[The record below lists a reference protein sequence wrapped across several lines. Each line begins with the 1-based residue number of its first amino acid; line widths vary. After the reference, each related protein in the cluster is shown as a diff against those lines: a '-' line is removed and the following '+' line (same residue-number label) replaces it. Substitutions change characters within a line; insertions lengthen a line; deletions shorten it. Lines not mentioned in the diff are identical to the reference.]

1 MFYTKRLFAIVA
13 ALFLASCSTTKDR
26 WVNRKYHEVTAHY
39 NAYFNGEE
47 AFEEAVK
54 QFQNSEEWDFEQ
66 FLPIYF
72 WPDAEQASGLFAKM
86 DRAIEKSAKVVK
98 KHSMVF
104 AGKQKNDYVFK
115 AYLLIA
121 RSRFYKHELIQ
132 TLEATSYIEDNFGR
146 IELAED
152 EVFWSKLLAAQTHI
166 RMENFFQAEQQLDEL
181 YTKKLPK
188 AELFEAQKTMA
199 YFHFSQERWSEAQ
212 YWVAAAAQSA
222 SIKSE
227 KVRLTYLNAQL
238 LAKLGKGYESALAY
252 EDVLKLHPDDYD
264 ITFSAQIKRAEN
276 FDVFMED
283 ISIIEKALNK
293 MLKDDKNI
301 TYRDQIYYVWALKE
315 LDLEYYPEAEA
326 KLRQSIASSVDN
338 ARQKGKSY
346 LKLAGIAFDFKSFV
360 NAQAYYDSAI
370 AVLPMDYPGL
380 DTLEERTSVLNDLVA
395 QLNVVALEDSLQSM
409 YGLSDQALRQKF
421 EDYIEAK
428 QAREEEAARRAEIA
442 AMRAAENALLADAG
456 PQAGGGSGQWYFYN
470 PTVRA
475 KGVAAFK
482 RTWGNRTLEDHWRTK
497 DKPVQGFAVQQTETT
512 DSTSSDSTKAL
523 LPSDE
528 NSVDYYLARVLKT
541 EDDLKA
547 SLRREAFAKSELGFI
562 YKDGLKDNNEAELAW
577 ADYMNEFESFA
588 QTTPKVLYGQYL
600 LFIDQESEDKSE
612 SAKLVLLTHYAN
624 SPYAALLRGEKK
636 GPKIPLEEQIAYDDA
651 FTAYESGQF
660 KSARVLLNAFT
671 TTYQSSVLLPKTGLL
686 AAYITGTSGDLELTI
701 EALQEVVK
709 TYSGTEEAT
718 RAAQLLSMLQDDERG
733 SEEAPNR
740 GMGDLK
746 VNKVDFQRQDNAPHK
761 FILAI
766 PAENSNINEL
776 RNALADFNK
785 EFFKFDNLRIQNI
798 FYDQNTQLIIVS
810 GLRTK
815 EKAIVYLNTF
825 NQQGTLM
832 EQYYPKAQSAG
843 FYINNPNFG
852 KVYRDKVLKEYLQY
866 FDTLWFHLQKS
877 TQNKRKHRTV
887 F

>member
-1 MFYTKRLFAIVA
+1 MFYTKRLFAFAA
-13 ALFLASCSTTKDR
+13 ALLLASCSTTKDR

-47 AFEEAVK
+47 AFDEAVE
-54 QFQNSEEWDFEQ
+54 QFQNGEEWDFEQ

-72 WPDAEQASGLFAKM
+72 WPDADQAPGLFAKM

-132 TLEATSYIEDNFGR
+132 TLEATSYIDDNFGR

-152 EVFWSKLLAAQTHI
+152 EVFWAKLLAAQTHI

-199 YFHFSQERWSEAQ
+199 YFHFSQERWVEAQ
-212 YWVAAAAQSA
+212 DWVAVAAQSA
-222 SIKSE
+222 SVKSE

-283 ISIIEKALNK
+283 ISVIEKALKK

-301 TYRDQIYYVWALKE
+301 TYRDQVYYVWALKE
-315 LDLEYYPEAEA
+315 LDLEYYPEAEL
-326 KLRQSIASSVDN
+326 KLRQSIAASVDN

-346 LKLAGIAFDFKSFV
+346 LKLGGIAFDFKAFV

-409 YGLSDQALRQKF
+409 YGLNDPALRQKF
-421 EDYIEAK
+421 EDFIEAK
-428 QAREEEAARRAEIA
+428 QAREEEAARRAEIV

-612 SAKLVLLTHYAN
+612 SAKSVLLTHYAN

-636 GPKIPLEEQIAYDDA
+636 GPKIPLEEQTAYDDA

-671 TTYQSSVLLPKTGLL
+671 TTYQGSVLLPKTGLL

-718 RAAQLLSMLQDDERG
+718 RAAQLLSMLQDDERR
-733 SEEAPNR
+733 SEEVPNR

-815 EKAIVYLNTF
+815 EKAVVYLNTF
-825 NQQGTLM
+825 NQQGILI
-832 EQYYPKAQSAG
+832 EQYYPKARSAG

-866 FDTLWFHLQKS
+866 FDTL
-877 TQNKRKHRTV
+877 
-887 F
+887 

>member
-442 AMRAAENALLADAG
+442 SMRAAENALLADAG

-612 SAKLVLLTHYAN
+612 SAKSVLLTHYAN

-636 GPKIPLEEQIAYDDA
+636 GPKIPLEEQTAYDDA

-686 AAYITGTSGDLELTI
+686 AAYITGTSGDVELTI

-815 EKAIVYLNTF
+815 EKAVVYLNTF
-825 NQQGTLM
+825 NQQGILI
-832 EQYYPKAQSAG
+832 EQYYPKARSAG

-866 FDTLWFHLQKS
+866 FDTL
-877 TQNKRKHRTV
+877 
-887 F
+887 

>member
-1 MFYTKRLFAIVA
+1 MFYTKRLFAFAA
-13 ALFLASCSTTKDR
+13 ALLLASCSTTKDR

-47 AFEEAVK
+47 AFDEAVE
-54 QFQNSEEWDFEQ
+54 QFQNGEEWDFEQ

-72 WPDAEQASGLFAKM
+72 WPDADQAPGLFSKM

-152 EVFWSKLLAAQTHI
+152 EVFWAKLLAAQTHI

-181 YTKKLPK
+181 YTKNLPK
-188 AELFEAQKTMA
+188 AELHQAQKTMA
-199 YFHFSQERWSEAQ
+199 YFHFSQEQWAEAQ
-212 YWVAAAAQSA
+212 GWVAAAAQSA
-222 SIKSE
+222 SVKSE
-227 KVRLTYLNAQL
+227 KVRLTYLNAQF

-293 MLKDDKNI
+293 MLRDDKNI

-315 LDLEYYPEAEA
+315 LDLEYYPEAEVN
-326 KLRQSIASSVDN
+326 LRKSIAASVDN

-370 AVLPMDYPGL
+370 AVLPMNYPGL

-409 YGLSDQALRQKF
+409 YGLNDQALRQKF

-512 DSTSSDSTKAL
+512 DSTTSDSTKAL

-541 EDDLKA
+541 DDDLKA
-547 SLRREAFAKSELGFI
+547 SLQREAVAKSELGFI

-600 LFIDQESEDKSE
+600 LFKEQEAEDKGE
-612 SAKLVLLTHYAN
+612 AAKSVLLTNYEN

-636 GPKIPLEEQIAYDDA
+636 GPKIPLEEQEAYDAA
-651 FTAYESGQF
+651 FVAYESGQF
-660 KSARVLLNAFT
+660 KSATALLHTFT
-671 TTYQSSVLLPKTGLL
+671 ITYPNSALLPKTGLL
-686 AAYITGTSGDLELTI
+686 SAYITGTSGDAEATI
-701 EALQEVVK
+701 ESLQEVVK
-709 TYSGTEEAT
+709 MYSGTEEAT
-718 RAAQLLSMLQDDERG
+718 RAAQLLSMLQDEERG
-733 SEEAPNR
+733 SEEGPNR

-815 EKAIVYLNTF
+815 EKAVVYLNTF

-866 FDTLWFHLQKS
+866 FDTL
-877 TQNKRKHRTV
+877 
-887 F
+887 

>member
-1 MFYTKRLFAIVA
+1 MFYTKRLFAFAA
-13 ALFLASCSTTKDR
+13 ALLLASCSTTKDR

-47 AFEEAVK
+47 AFDEAVE
-54 QFQNSEEWDFEQ
+54 QFQNGEEWDFEQ

-72 WPDAEQASGLFAKM
+72 WPDADQAPGLFSKM

-152 EVFWSKLLAAQTHI
+152 EVFWAKLLAAQTHI

-181 YTKKLPK
+181 YTKNLPK
-188 AELFEAQKTMA
+188 AELHQAQKTMA
-199 YFHFSQERWSEAQ
+199 YFHFSQEQWAEAQ
-212 YWVAAAAQSA
+212 GWVAAAAQSA
-222 SIKSE
+222 SVKSE
-227 KVRLTYLNAQL
+227 KVRLTYLNAQF

-293 MLKDDKNI
+293 MLRDDKNI

-315 LDLEYYPEAEA
+315 LDLEYYPEAEVN
-326 KLRQSIASSVDN
+326 LRKSIAASVDN

-370 AVLPMDYPGL
+370 AVLPMNYPGL

-409 YGLSDQALRQKF
+409 YGLNDQALRQKF

-512 DSTSSDSTKAL
+512 DSTASDSTKAL

-541 EDDLKA
+541 DDDLKA
-547 SLRREAFAKSELGFI
+547 SLQREAVAKSELGFI

-600 LFIDQESEDKSE
+600 LFNEQEAEDKGE
-612 SAKLVLLTHYAN
+612 AAKSVLLTNYEN

-636 GPKIPLEEQIAYDDA
+636 GPKIPLEEQEAYDAA
-651 FTAYESGQF
+651 FVAYESGQF
-660 KSARVLLNAFT
+660 KSATALLHTFT
-671 TTYQSSVLLPKTGLL
+671 ITYPNSALLPKTGLL
-686 AAYITGTSGDLELTI
+686 SAYITGTSGDVESTI

-709 TYSGTEEAT
+709 AYSGTEEAT
-718 RAAQLLSMLQDDERG
+718 RAAQLLSMLQDEERG
-733 SEEAPNR
+733 SEEGPNR

-815 EKAIVYLNTF
+815 EKAVVYLNTF

-866 FDTLWFHLQKS
+866 FDTL
-877 TQNKRKHRTV
+877 
-887 F
+887 

>member
-1 MFYTKRLFAIVA
+1 MFYTKRLFAFAA
-13 ALFLASCSTTKDR
+13 ALLLASCSTTKDR

-47 AFEEAVK
+47 AFDEAVE
-54 QFQNSEEWDFEQ
+54 QFQNGEEWDFEQ

-72 WPDAEQASGLFAKM
+72 WPDADQAPGLFSKM

-152 EVFWSKLLAAQTHI
+152 EVFWAKLLAAQTHI

-181 YTKKLPK
+181 YTKNLPK
-188 AELFEAQKTMA
+188 AELHQAQKTMA
-199 YFHFSQERWSEAQ
+199 YFHFSQEQWAEAQ
-212 YWVAAAAQSA
+212 GWVAAAAQSA
-222 SIKSE
+222 SVKSE
-227 KVRLTYLNAQL
+227 KVRLTYLNAQF

-293 MLKDDKNI
+293 MLRDDKNI

-315 LDLEYYPEAEA
+315 LDLEYYPEAEVN
-326 KLRQSIASSVDN
+326 LRKSIAASVDN

-370 AVLPMDYPGL
+370 AVLPMNYPGL

-409 YGLSDQALRQKF
+409 YGLNDQALRQKF

-512 DSTSSDSTKAL
+512 DSTTSDSTKAL

-541 EDDLKA
+541 DDDLKA
-547 SLRREAFAKSELGFI
+547 SLQREAVAKSELGFI

-600 LFIDQESEDKSE
+600 LFNEQEAEDKGE
-612 SAKLVLLTHYAN
+612 AAKSVLLTNYEN

-636 GPKIPLEEQIAYDDA
+636 GPKIPLEEQEAYDAA
-651 FTAYESGQF
+651 FVAYESGQF
-660 KSARVLLNAFT
+660 KSATALLHTFT
-671 TTYQSSVLLPKTGLL
+671 ITYPNSALLPKTGLL
-686 AAYITGTSGDLELTI
+686 SAYIIGTSGDVESTI

-709 TYSGTEEAT
+709 AYSGTEEAT

-733 SEEAPNR
+733 SEEGPNR

-815 EKAIVYLNTF
+815 EKAVVYLNTF

-866 FDTLWFHLQKS
+866 FDTL
-877 TQNKRKHRTV
+877 
-887 F
+887 

>member
-1 MFYTKRLFAIVA
+1 MFYTKRLFAFAA
-13 ALFLASCSTTKDR
+13 ALLLASCSTTKDR

-47 AFEEAVK
+47 AFDEAVE
-54 QFQNSEEWDFEQ
+54 QFQNGEEWDFEQ

-72 WPDAEQASGLFAKM
+72 WPDADQAPGLFSKM

-152 EVFWSKLLAAQTHI
+152 EVFWAKLLAAQTHI

-181 YTKKLPK
+181 YTKNLPK
-188 AELFEAQKTMA
+188 AELHQAQKTMA
-199 YFHFSQERWSEAQ
+199 YFHFSQEQWAEAQ
-212 YWVAAAAQSA
+212 GWVAAAAQSA
-222 SIKSE
+222 SVKSE
-227 KVRLTYLNAQL
+227 KVRLTYLNAQF

-293 MLKDDKNI
+293 MLRDDKNI

-315 LDLEYYPEAEA
+315 LDLEYYPEAEVN
-326 KLRQSIASSVDN
+326 LRKSIAASVDN

-370 AVLPMDYPGL
+370 AVLPMNYPGL

-409 YGLSDQALRQKF
+409 YGLNDQALRQKF

-442 AMRAAENALLADAG
+442 AMRAAENALLADSG

-512 DSTSSDSTKAL
+512 DSTTSDSTKAL

-541 EDDLKA
+541 DDDLKA
-547 SLRREAFAKSELGFI
+547 SLQREAVAKSELGFI

-600 LFIDQESEDKSE
+600 LFNEQEAEDKGE
-612 SAKLVLLTHYAN
+612 AAKSVLLTNYEN

-636 GPKIPLEEQIAYDDA
+636 GPKIPLEEQEAYDAA
-651 FTAYESGQF
+651 FVAYESGQF
-660 KSARVLLNAFT
+660 KSATALLHTFT
-671 TTYQSSVLLPKTGLL
+671 ITYPNSALLPKTGLL
-686 AAYITGTSGDLELTI
+686 SAYITGTSGDAEATI
-701 EALQEVVK
+701 ESLQEVVK
-709 TYSGTEEAT
+709 MYSGTEEAT
-718 RAAQLLSMLQDDERG
+718 RAAQLLSMLQDEERG
-733 SEEAPNR
+733 SEEGPNR

-866 FDTLWFHLQKS
+866 FDTL
-877 TQNKRKHRTV
+877 
-887 F
+887 

>member
-1 MFYTKRLFAIVA
+1 MFHTKRLIIFAAV
-13 ALFLASCSTTKDR
+13 LLLASCSTTKDR

-47 AFEEAVK
+47 AFNEAVV
-54 QFQNSEEWDFEQ
+54 QFQNGEEWDFEQ

-72 WPDAEQASGLFAKM
+72 WPDADQASGLFAKM

-104 AGKQKNDYVFK
+104 SGKQKNDYVFK

-146 IELAED
+146 LELAED
-152 EVFWSKLLAAQTHI
+152 EVFWAKLLAAQTHV

-188 AELFEAQKTMA
+188 DQLFEAQKTMA
-199 YFHFSQERWSEAQ
+199 YFHFSQEKWAEAQ
-212 YWVAAAAQSA
+212 AWVAAAAQTA
-222 SIKSE
+222 SVKSE
-227 KVRLTYLNAQL
+227 KVRLSYLNAQL

-252 EDVLKLHPDDYD
+252 DDVLKLHPDDYD

-315 LDLEYYPEAEA
+315 LDLEQYPEAEV

-338 ARQKGKSY
+338 PRQKGKSY
-346 LKLAGIAFDFKSFV
+346 LKLAGIEFDFRSFV

-370 AVLPMDYPGL
+370 SVLPLDYPGL
-380 DTLEERTSVLNDLVA
+380 DTLEERTTVLNDLVD
-395 QLNVVALEDSLQSM
+395 QINIVSLEDSLQSM
-409 YGLSDQALRQKF
+409 YGMSAQALRQKF
-421 EDYIEAK
+421 EEHIEAK
-428 QAREEEAARRAEIA
+428 QAREAAEARRAEIA
-442 AMRAAENALLADAG
+442 AMRAAENTLLADAG

-470 PTVRA
+470 PSVRA

-497 DKPVQGFAVQQTETT
+497 DKPVQGFAVQPTENQEVTE
-512 DSTSSDSTKAL
+512 SDSTKAL
-523 LPSDE
+523 LPSDD
-528 NSVDYYLARVLKT
+528 NSVDYYLARVLKSD
-541 EDDLKA
+541 DDLKA
-547 SLRREAFAKSELGFI
+547 SFQREASAKSELGFI
-562 YKDGLKDNNEAELAW
+562 YKDGLRDKNEAELAW
-577 ADYMNEFESFA
+577 AGYMNEFESFA

-600 LFIDQESEDKSE
+600 LYTETGAEEKSDE
-612 SAKLVLLTHYAN
+612 AKSVLLTTYAN
-624 SPYAALLRGEKK
+624 SPYAALLRGEQK
-636 GPKIPLEEQIAYDDA
+636 GPAIPLEEQEAYDAA
-651 FTAYESGQF
+651 FVAYELGQF
-660 KSARVLLNAFT
+660 KSATALLNAFT
-671 TTYQSSVLLPKTGLL
+671 ARYPSSALLPKTGLL
-686 AAYITGTSGDLELTI
+686 TAYITGATGDAEATISEL
-701 EALQEVVK
+701 QNVVK
-709 TYSGTEEAT
+709 IHSGTEEAT
-718 RAAQLLSMLQDDERG
+718 RAAQLLSMLQDEASG

-740 GMGDLK
+740 GTGDLK
-746 VNKVDFQRQDNAPHK
+746 VNKVDFQQQDNAPHK
-761 FILAI
+761 FVLAI
-766 PAENSNINEL
+766 PAENSKINEL

-815 EKAIVYLNTF
+815 EKAIVYVNTF
-825 NQQGTLM
+825 NQQGTSI

-866 FDTLWFHLQKS
+866 FDTL
-877 TQNKRKHRTV
+877 
-887 F
+887 

>member
-612 SAKLVLLTHYAN
+612 SAKSVLLTHYAN

-636 GPKIPLEEQIAYDDA
+636 GPKIPLEEQTAYDDA

-686 AAYITGTSGDLELTI
+686 AAYITGTSGDVELTI

-733 SEEAPNR
+733 SEEVPNR

-866 FDTLWFHLQKS
+866 FDTL
-877 TQNKRKHRTV
+877 
-887 F
+887 

>member
-1 MFYTKRLFAIVA
+1 MFYTKRLFAFAA
-13 ALFLASCSTTKDR
+13 ALLLASCSTTKDR

-47 AFEEAVK
+47 AFDEAVE
-54 QFQNSEEWDFEQ
+54 QFQNGEEWDFEQ

-72 WPDAEQASGLFAKM
+72 WPDADQAPGLFSKM

-152 EVFWSKLLAAQTHI
+152 EVFWAKLLAAQTHI

-181 YTKKLPK
+181 YTKNLPK
-188 AELFEAQKTMA
+188 AELHQAQKTMA
-199 YFHFSQERWSEAQ
+199 YFHFSQEQWAEAQ
-212 YWVAAAAQSA
+212 GWVAAAAQSA
-222 SIKSE
+222 SVKSE
-227 KVRLTYLNAQL
+227 KVRLTYLNAQF

-293 MLKDDKNI
+293 MLRDDKNI

-315 LDLEYYPEAEA
+315 LDLEYYPEAEVN
-326 KLRQSIASSVDN
+326 LRKSIAASVDN

-370 AVLPMDYPGL
+370 AVLPMNYPGL

-409 YGLSDQALRQKF
+409 YGLNDQALRQKF

-497 DKPVQGFAVQQTETT
+497 DKPVQGFAVQQKETT
-512 DSTSSDSTKAL
+512 DSTTSDSTKAL

-541 EDDLKA
+541 DDDLKA
-547 SLRREAFAKSELGFI
+547 SLQREAVAKSELGFI

-600 LFIDQESEDKSE
+600 LFNEQEAEDKGE
-612 SAKLVLLTHYAN
+612 AAKSVLLTNYEN

-636 GPKIPLEEQIAYDDA
+636 GPKIPLEEQEAYDAA
-651 FTAYESGQF
+651 FVAYESGQF
-660 KSARVLLNAFT
+660 KSATALLHTFT
-671 TTYQSSVLLPKTGLL
+671 ITYPNSALLPKTGLL
-686 AAYITGTSGDLELTI
+686 SAYITGTSGDAEATI
-701 EALQEVVK
+701 ESLQEVVK
-709 TYSGTEEAT
+709 MYSGTEEAT
-718 RAAQLLSMLQDDERG
+718 RAAQLLSMLQDEERG
-733 SEEAPNR
+733 SEEGPNR
-740 GMGDLK
+740 GMGDIK

-815 EKAIVYLNTF
+815 EKAVVYLNTF

-866 FDTLWFHLQKS
+866 FDTL
-877 TQNKRKHRTV
+877 
-887 F
+887 

>member
-1 MFYTKRLFAIVA
+1 MFYPKRIIITA
-13 ALFLASCSTTKDR
+13 AVLLLASCSTTKDR
-26 WVNRKYHEVTAHY
+26 WVNRKYHEVTSHY

-47 AFEEAVK
+47 AFNEAVD
-54 QFQNSEEWDFEQ
+54 QFQTGEAWDFEQ

-72 WPDAEQASGLFAKM
+72 WPDADQASGLFAKM

-104 AGKQKNDYVFK
+104 GGKQKNDYIFK
-115 AYLLIA
+115 SYLLIA

-132 TLEATSYIEDNFGR
+132 TLEATAYIEDNFGR
-146 IELAED
+146 LELAED
-152 EVFWSKLLAAQTHI
+152 EVFWAKLLAAQTHV
-166 RMENFFQAEQQLDEL
+166 RMENYFQAEQQLDEL

-188 AELFEAQKTMA
+188 DQLFEAQKTQA
-199 YFHFSQERWSEAQ
+199 YFHFSQGRWSEAQ
-212 YWVAAAAQSA
+212 AWVASAAQSA
-222 SIKSE
+222 SVKSE

-252 EDVLKLHPDDYD
+252 ENVLKLHPDDYD

-283 ISIIEKALNK
+283 ISIIEKALKK

-315 LDLEYYPEAEA
+315 LDLERYPEAEV

-338 ARQKGKSY
+338 PRQKGKSY
-346 LKLAGIAFDFKSFV
+346 LKLADIEFDFRAFV
-360 NAQAYYDSAI
+360 NAQAYYDSAVS
-370 AVLPMDYPGL
+370 VLPPEYPGL

-395 QLNVVALEDSLQSM
+395 QLKTIALEDSLQSM
-409 YGLSDQALRQKF
+409 YGMSDQVLRQKF
-421 EDYIEAK
+421 EDHIEAK
-428 QAREEEAARRAEIA
+428 KAREAASARRAELA

-497 DKPVQGFAVQQTETT
+497 DKPVQGFAALPQDVQ
-512 DSTSSDSTKAL
+512 DTSNTDSTKAL
-523 LPSDE
+523 LPSDD
-528 NSVDYYLARVLKT
+528 NSVDYYLARVLKS
-541 EDDLKA
+541 DGDLKA
-547 SLRREAFAKSELGFI
+547 SLQREASAKSELGFI
-562 YKDGLKDNNEAELAW
+562 YKDGLKDKNEAELAW
-577 ADYMNEFESFA
+577 AGYMNEFAPYA

-600 LFIDQESEDKSE
+600 LYTETEAEEKREFAKST
-612 SAKLVLLTHYAN
+612 LLTTYAN

-636 GPKIPLEEQIAYDDA
+636 GPAIPLEESKSYDAA
-651 FTAYESGQF
+651 FAAYESGQF
-660 KSARVLLNAFT
+660 KSATDQLNAFT
-671 TTYQSSVLLPKTGLL
+671 SAYPNSALLPKTGLL
-686 AAYITGTSGDLELTI
+686 KAYITGVSGDLDATI
-701 EALQEVVK
+701 KDLQRVVK
-709 TYSGTEEAT
+709 TYVGTEEAT
-718 RAAQLLSMLQDDERG
+718 RASQLLNMLQDEESG
-733 SEEAPNR
+733 GEEAPNR
-740 GMGDLK
+740 GTGDLK
-746 VNKVDFQRQDNAPHK
+746 VNKVDFQQQPNAPHK

-766 PAENSNINEL
+766 PAENSKINEL

-798 FYDQNTQLIIVS
+798 FYDQNTQLIIIS

-815 EKAIVYLNTF
+815 EKAVVYLNTF
-825 NQQGTLM
+825 NQQGAAL

-866 FDTLWFHLQKS
+866 FDTL
-877 TQNKRKHRTV
+877 
-887 F
+887 

>member
-1 MFYTKRLFAIVA
+1 MFYTKRLFAFAA
-13 ALFLASCSTTKDR
+13 ALLLASCSTTKDR

-47 AFEEAVK
+47 AFDEAVE
-54 QFQNSEEWDFEQ
+54 QFQNGEEWDFEQ

-72 WPDAEQASGLFAKM
+72 WPDADQAPGLFSKM

-152 EVFWSKLLAAQTHI
+152 EVFWAKLLAAQTHI

-181 YTKKLPK
+181 YTKNLPK
-188 AELFEAQKTMA
+188 AELHQAQKTMA
-199 YFHFSQERWSEAQ
+199 YFHFSQEQWAEAQ
-212 YWVAAAAQSA
+212 GWVAAAAQSA
-222 SIKSE
+222 SVKSE
-227 KVRLTYLNAQL
+227 KVRLTYLNAQF

-293 MLKDDKNI
+293 MLRDDKNI

-315 LDLEYYPEAEA
+315 LDLEYYPEAEVN
-326 KLRQSIASSVDN
+326 LRKSIAASVDN

-370 AVLPMDYPGL
+370 AVLPMNYPGL

-409 YGLSDQALRQKF
+409 YGLNDQALRQKF

-512 DSTSSDSTKAL
+512 DSTTSDSTKAL

-541 EDDLKA
+541 DDDLKA
-547 SLRREAFAKSELGFI
+547 SLQREAVAKSELGFI

-600 LFIDQESEDKSE
+600 LFNEQEAEDKGE
-612 SAKLVLLTHYAN
+612 AAKSVLLTNYEN

-636 GPKIPLEEQIAYDDA
+636 GPKIPLEEQEAYDAA
-651 FTAYESGQF
+651 FVAYESGQF
-660 KSARVLLNAFT
+660 KSATALLHTFT
-671 TTYQSSVLLPKTGLL
+671 ITYPNSALLPKTGLL
-686 AAYITGTSGDLELTI
+686 SAYIIGTSGDVESTI

-709 TYSGTEEAT
+709 AYSGTEEAT
-718 RAAQLLSMLQDDERG
+718 RAAQLLSMLQDEERG
-733 SEEAPNR
+733 SEEGPNR

-815 EKAIVYLNTF
+815 EKAVVYLNTF

-866 FDTLWFHLQKS
+866 FDTL
-877 TQNKRKHRTV
+877 
-887 F
+887 

>member
-1 MFYTKRLFAIVA
+1 MFYTKRLFAFAA
-13 ALFLASCSTTKDR
+13 ALLLASCSTTKDR

-47 AFEEAVK
+47 AFDEAVE
-54 QFQNSEEWDFEQ
+54 QFQNGEEWDFEQ

-72 WPDAEQASGLFAKM
+72 WPDADQAPGLFSKM

-152 EVFWSKLLAAQTHI
+152 EVFWAKLLAAQTHI

-181 YTKKLPK
+181 YTKNLPK
-188 AELFEAQKTMA
+188 AELHQAQKTMA
-199 YFHFSQERWSEAQ
+199 YFHFSQEQWAEAQ
-212 YWVAAAAQSA
+212 GWVAAAAQSA
-222 SIKSE
+222 SVKSE
-227 KVRLTYLNAQL
+227 KVRLTYLNAQF

-293 MLKDDKNI
+293 MLRDDKNI

-315 LDLEYYPEAEA
+315 LDLEYYPEAEVN
-326 KLRQSIASSVDN
+326 LRKSIAASVDN

-370 AVLPMDYPGL
+370 AVLPMNYPGL

-409 YGLSDQALRQKF
+409 YGLNDQALRQKF

-512 DSTSSDSTKAL
+512 DSTTSDSTKAL

-541 EDDLKA
+541 DDDLKA
-547 SLRREAFAKSELGFI
+547 SLQREAVAKSELGFI

-600 LFIDQESEDKSE
+600 LFNEQEAEDKGE
-612 SAKLVLLTHYAN
+612 AAKSVLLTNYEN

-636 GPKIPLEEQIAYDDA
+636 GPKIPLEEQEAYDAA
-651 FTAYESGQF
+651 FVAYESGQF
-660 KSARVLLNAFT
+660 KSATALLHTFT
-671 TTYQSSVLLPKTGLL
+671 ITYPNSALLPKTGLL
-686 AAYITGTSGDLELTI
+686 SAYIIGTSGDVESTI

-709 TYSGTEEAT
+709 AYSGTEEAT

-733 SEEAPNR
+733 SEEGPNR

-815 EKAIVYLNTF
+815 EKAVVYLNTF
-825 NQQGTLM
+825 NQQGILI
-832 EQYYPKAQSAG
+832 EQYYPKARSAG

-866 FDTLWFHLQKS
+866 FDTL
-877 TQNKRKHRTV
+877 
-887 F
+887 

>member
-1 MFYTKRLFAIVA
+1 MFYTKRFFAIVA

-442 AMRAAENALLADAG
+442 SMRAAENALLADAG

-612 SAKLVLLTHYAN
+612 SAKSVLLTHYAN

-636 GPKIPLEEQIAYDDA
+636 GPKIPLEEQTAYDDA

-686 AAYITGTSGDLELTI
+686 AAYITGTSGDVELTI

-866 FDTLWFHLQKS
+866 FDTL
-877 TQNKRKHRTV
+877 
-887 F
+887 

>member
-1 MFYTKRLFAIVA
+1 MFYSKRLFTIVA

-39 NAYFNGEE
+39 NAYFNGDE
-47 AFEEAVK
+47 AFDEAVE
-54 QFQNSEEWDFEQ
+54 QFKNSEEWNFEQ

-72 WPDAEQASGLFAKM
+72 WPDADQASGLFAKM

-152 EVFWSKLLAAQTHI
+152 EVFWAKLLAAQTHI

-199 YFHFSQERWSEAQ
+199 YFHFSQEHWASAQ
-212 YWVAAAAQSA
+212 DWVAAAAESA
-222 SIKSE
+222 GVKSE

-283 ISIIEKALNK
+283 IGVIEKALNK
-293 MLKDDKNI
+293 MLRDDKNI

-315 LDLEYYPEAEA
+315 LDLEYYPEAEV
-326 KLRQSIASSVDN
+326 KLRQSIAASVDN

-409 YGLSDQALRQKF
+409 YGLNDQVLRQKF
-421 EDYIEAK
+421 EEYIEAK
-428 QAREEEAARRAEIA
+428 QAREKEAARRAEIA

-497 DKPVQGFAVQQTETT
+497 DKPVQGFAMQPMETA
-512 DSTSSDSTKAL
+512 DSAASDSTKVL

-541 EDDLKA
+541 DDDLKA
-547 SLRREAFAKSELGFI
+547 SLQREALAKSELGFI

-600 LFIDQESEDKSE
+600 LFHEQEAEDKSE
-612 SAKLVLLTHYAN
+612 AVKSVLLTTYAN

-636 GPKIPLEEQIAYDDA
+636 GPKIPLEEQGAYDA
-651 FTAYESGQF
+651 IFTAYESGQF
-660 KSARVLLNAFT
+660 KSATALLHTFT
-671 TTYQSSVLLPKTGLL
+671 ITYPNSALLPKTGLL
-686 AAYITGTSGDLELTI
+686 SAYIIGTSGDVESTI

-709 TYSGTEEAT
+709 AYSGTEEAT

-733 SEEAPNR
+733 SEEGPNR

-815 EKAIVYLNTF
+815 EKAVVYLNTF

-866 FDTLWFHLQKS
+866 FDTL
-877 TQNKRKHRTV
+877 
-887 F
+887 

>member
-1 MFYTKRLFAIVA
+1 MFYTKRLFAFAA
-13 ALFLASCSTTKDR
+13 ALLLASCSTTKDR

-47 AFEEAVK
+47 AFDEAVE
-54 QFQNSEEWDFEQ
+54 QFQNGEEWDFEQ

-72 WPDAEQASGLFAKM
+72 WPDADQAPGLFSKM

-115 AYLLIA
+115 AYLLIS

-152 EVFWSKLLAAQTHI
+152 EVFWAKLLAAQTHI

-181 YTKKLPK
+181 YTKNLPK
-188 AELFEAQKTMA
+188 AELHQAQKTMA
-199 YFHFSQERWSEAQ
+199 YFHFSQEQWAEAQ
-212 YWVAAAAQSA
+212 GWVAAAAQSA
-222 SIKSE
+222 SVKSE
-227 KVRLTYLNAQL
+227 KVRLTYLNAQF

-293 MLKDDKNI
+293 MLRDDKNI

-315 LDLEYYPEAEA
+315 LDLEYYPEAEVN
-326 KLRQSIASSVDN
+326 LRKSIAASVDN

-370 AVLPMDYPGL
+370 AVLPMNYPGL

-409 YGLSDQALRQKF
+409 YGLNDQALRQKF

-442 AMRAAENALLADAG
+442 AMRAAENALLADEG

-512 DSTSSDSTKAL
+512 DSTTSDSTKAL

-541 EDDLKA
+541 DDDLKA
-547 SLRREAFAKSELGFI
+547 SLQREAVAKSELGFI

-600 LFIDQESEDKSE
+600 LFNEQEAEDKGE
-612 SAKLVLLTHYAN
+612 AAKSVLLTNYEN

-636 GPKIPLEEQIAYDDA
+636 GPKIPLEEQEAYDAA
-651 FTAYESGQF
+651 FVAYESGQF
-660 KSARVLLNAFT
+660 KSATALLNTFT
-671 TTYQSSVLLPKTGLL
+671 ITFPSSALLPKTGLL
-686 AAYITGTSGDLELTI
+686 SAYITGTSGDAEATI
-701 EALQEVVK
+701 ESLQEVVK
-709 TYSGTEEAT
+709 MYSGTEEAT
-718 RAAQLLSMLQDDERG
+718 RAAQLLSMLQDEERG
-733 SEEAPNR
+733 SEEGPNR

-815 EKAIVYLNTF
+815 EKAVVYLNTF

-866 FDTLWFHLQKS
+866 FDTL
-877 TQNKRKHRTV
+877 
-887 F
+887 

>member
-1 MFYTKRLFAIVA
+1 
-13 ALFLASCSTTKDR
+13 
-26 WVNRKYHEVTAHY
+26 
-39 NAYFNGEE
+39 
-47 AFEEAVK
+47 
-54 QFQNSEEWDFEQ
+54 
-66 FLPIYF
+66 
-72 WPDAEQASGLFAKM
+72 
-86 DRAIEKSAKVVK
+86 
-98 KHSMVF
+98 
-104 AGKQKNDYVFK
+104 
-115 AYLLIA
+115 
-121 RSRFYKHELIQ
+121 
-132 TLEATSYIEDNFGR
+132 
-146 IELAED
+146 
-152 EVFWSKLLAAQTHI
+152 
-166 RMENFFQAEQQLDEL
+166 
-181 YTKKLPK
+181 
-188 AELFEAQKTMA
+188 
-199 YFHFSQERWSEAQ
+199 
-212 YWVAAAAQSA
+212 
-222 SIKSE
+222 
-227 KVRLTYLNAQL
+227 
-238 LAKLGKGYESALAY
+238 
-252 EDVLKLHPDDYD
+252 
-264 ITFSAQIKRAEN
+264 
-276 FDVFMED
+276 
-283 ISIIEKALNK
+283 
-293 MLKDDKNI
+293 
-301 TYRDQIYYVWALKE
+301 
-315 LDLEYYPEAEA
+315 
-326 KLRQSIASSVDN
+326 
-338 ARQKGKSY
+338 
-346 LKLAGIAFDFKSFV
+346 
-360 NAQAYYDSAI
+360 
-370 AVLPMDYPGL
+370 
-380 DTLEERTSVLNDLVA
+380 
-395 QLNVVALEDSLQSM
+395 M
-409 YGLSDQALRQKF
+409 YGLNDQALRQKF

-512 DSTSSDSTKAL
+512 DSTTSDSTKAL

-541 EDDLKA
+541 DDDLKA
-547 SLRREAFAKSELGFI
+547 SLQREAVAKSELGFI

-600 LFIDQESEDKSE
+600 LFNEQEAEDKGE
-612 SAKLVLLTHYAN
+612 AAKSVLLTNYEN

-636 GPKIPLEEQIAYDDA
+636 GPKIPLEEQEAYDAA
-651 FTAYESGQF
+651 FVAYESGQF
-660 KSARVLLNAFT
+660 KSATALLHTFT
-671 TTYQSSVLLPKTGLL
+671 ITYPNSALLPKTGLL
-686 AAYITGTSGDLELTI
+686 SAYIIGTSGDVESTI

-709 TYSGTEEAT
+709 AYSGTEEAT
-718 RAAQLLSMLQDDERG
+718 RAAQLLSMLQDEERG
-733 SEEAPNR
+733 SEEGPNR

-815 EKAIVYLNTF
+815 EKAVVYLNTF

-866 FDTLWFHLQKS
+866 FDTL
-877 TQNKRKHRTV
+877 
-887 F
+887 

>member
-1 MFYTKRLFAIVA
+1 MFYTKRLFAFAA
-13 ALFLASCSTTKDR
+13 ALLLASCSTTKDR

-47 AFEEAVK
+47 AFDEAVE
-54 QFQNSEEWDFEQ
+54 QFQNGEEWDFEQ

-72 WPDAEQASGLFAKM
+72 WPDADQAPGLFSKM

-152 EVFWSKLLAAQTHI
+152 EVFWAKLLAAQTHI

-181 YTKKLPK
+181 YTKNLPK
-188 AELFEAQKTMA
+188 AELHQAQKTMA
-199 YFHFSQERWSEAQ
+199 YFHFSQEQWAEAQ
-212 YWVAAAAQSA
+212 GWVAAAAQSA
-222 SIKSE
+222 SVKSE
-227 KVRLTYLNAQL
+227 KVRLTYLNAQF

-293 MLKDDKNI
+293 MLRDDKNI

-315 LDLEYYPEAEA
+315 LDLEYYPEAEVN
-326 KLRQSIASSVDN
+326 LRKSIAASVDN

-370 AVLPMDYPGL
+370 AVLPMNYPGL

-409 YGLSDQALRQKF
+409 YGLNDQALRQKF

-497 DKPVQGFAVQQTETT
+497 DKPVQGFVVQQTETT
-512 DSTSSDSTKAL
+512 DSTTSDSTKAL

-541 EDDLKA
+541 DDDLKA
-547 SLRREAFAKSELGFI
+547 SLQREAVAKSELGFI

-600 LFIDQESEDKSE
+600 LFNEQEAEDKGE
-612 SAKLVLLTHYAN
+612 AAKSVLLTNYEN

-636 GPKIPLEEQIAYDDA
+636 GPKIPLEEQEAYDAA
-651 FTAYESGQF
+651 FVAYESGQF
-660 KSARVLLNAFT
+660 KSATALLHTFT
-671 TTYQSSVLLPKTGLL
+671 ITYPNSALLPKTGLL
-686 AAYITGTSGDLELTI
+686 SAYIIGTSGDVESTI

-709 TYSGTEEAT
+709 AYSGTEEAT
-718 RAAQLLSMLQDDERG
+718 RAAQLLSMLQDEERG
-733 SEEAPNR
+733 SEEGPNR

-815 EKAIVYLNTF
+815 EKAVVYLNTF

-866 FDTLWFHLQKS
+866 FDTL
-877 TQNKRKHRTV
+877 
-887 F
+887 

>member
-1 MFYTKRLFAIVA
+1 MFYTKRLFAFAA
-13 ALFLASCSTTKDR
+13 ALLLASCSTTKDR

-47 AFEEAVK
+47 AFDEAVE
-54 QFQNSEEWDFEQ
+54 QFQNGEEWDFEQ

-72 WPDAEQASGLFAKM
+72 WPDADQAPGLFAKM

-152 EVFWSKLLAAQTHI
+152 EVFWAKLLAAQTHI

-181 YTKKLPK
+181 YTKNLPK
-188 AELFEAQKTMA
+188 AELHQAQKTMA
-199 YFHFSQERWSEAQ
+199 YFHFSQEQWAEAQ
-212 YWVAAAAQSA
+212 GWVAAAAQSA
-222 SIKSE
+222 SVKSE
-227 KVRLTYLNAQL
+227 KVRLTYLNAQF

-293 MLKDDKNI
+293 MLRDDKNI

-315 LDLEYYPEAEA
+315 LDLEYYPEAEVN
-326 KLRQSIASSVDN
+326 LRKSIAASVDN

-370 AVLPMDYPGL
+370 AVLPMNYPGL

-409 YGLSDQALRQKF
+409 YGLNDQALRQKF

-512 DSTSSDSTKAL
+512 DSTTSDSTKAL

-541 EDDLKA
+541 DDDLKA
-547 SLRREAFAKSELGFI
+547 SLQREAVAKSELGFI

-600 LFIDQESEDKSE
+600 LFNEQEAEDKSE
-612 SAKLVLLTHYAN
+612 AAKSVLLTNYEN

-636 GPKIPLEEQIAYDDA
+636 GPKIPLEEQEAYDAA
-651 FTAYESGQF
+651 FVAYESGQF
-660 KSARVLLNAFT
+660 KSATALLHTFT
-671 TTYQSSVLLPKTGLL
+671 ITYPNSALLPKTGLL
-686 AAYITGTSGDLELTI
+686 SAYIIGTSGDVESTI

-709 TYSGTEEAT
+709 VYSGTEEAT
-718 RAAQLLSMLQDDERG
+718 RAAQLLSMLQDEERG
-733 SEEAPNR
+733 SEEGPNR

-815 EKAIVYLNTF
+815 EKAVVYLNTF
-825 NQQGTLM
+825 NQQGILI
-832 EQYYPKAQSAG
+832 EQYYPKARSAG

-866 FDTLWFHLQKS
+866 FDTL
-877 TQNKRKHRTV
+877 
-887 F
+887 

>member
-1 MFYTKRLFAIVA
+1 MFYTKRLFAFAA
-13 ALFLASCSTTKDR
+13 ALLLASCSTTKDR

-47 AFEEAVK
+47 AFDEAVE
-54 QFQNSEEWDFEQ
+54 QFQNGEEWDFEQ

-72 WPDAEQASGLFAKM
+72 WPDADQAPGLFSKM

-152 EVFWSKLLAAQTHI
+152 EVFWAKLLAAQTHI

-181 YTKKLPK
+181 YTKNLPK
-188 AELFEAQKTMA
+188 AELHQAQKTMA
-199 YFHFSQERWSEAQ
+199 YFHFSQEQWAEAQ
-212 YWVAAAAQSA
+212 GWVAAAAQSA
-222 SIKSE
+222 SVKSE
-227 KVRLTYLNAQL
+227 KVRLTYLNAQF

-293 MLKDDKNI
+293 MLRDDKNI

-315 LDLEYYPEAEA
+315 LDLEYYPEAEVN
-326 KLRQSIASSVDN
+326 LRKSIAASVDN

-370 AVLPMDYPGL
+370 AVLPMNYPGL

-409 YGLSDQALRQKF
+409 YGLNDQALRQKF

-512 DSTSSDSTKAL
+512 DSTTSDSTKAL

-541 EDDLKA
+541 DDDLKA
-547 SLRREAFAKSELGFI
+547 SLQREAVAKSELGFI

-600 LFIDQESEDKSE
+600 LFNEQEAEDKGE
-612 SAKLVLLTHYAN
+612 AAKSVLLTNYEN

-636 GPKIPLEEQIAYDDA
+636 GPKIPLEEQEAYDAA
-651 FTAYESGQF
+651 FVAYESGQF
-660 KSARVLLNAFT
+660 KSATALLHTFT
-671 TTYQSSVLLPKTGLL
+671 ITYPNSALLPKTGLL
-686 AAYITGTSGDLELTI
+686 SAYIIGTSGDVESTI

-709 TYSGTEEAT
+709 AYSGTEEAT
-718 RAAQLLSMLQDDERG
+718 RAAQLLSMLQDEERG
-733 SEEAPNR
+733 SEEGPNR

-815 EKAIVYLNTF
+815 EKAVVYLNTF
-825 NQQGTLM
+825 NQQGILI
-832 EQYYPKAQSAG
+832 EQYYPKARSAG

-866 FDTLWFHLQKS
+866 FDTL
-877 TQNKRKHRTV
+877 
-887 F
+887 

>member
-1 MFYTKRLFAIVA
+1 MFYTKRLFAFAA
-13 ALFLASCSTTKDR
+13 ALLLASCSTTKDR

-47 AFEEAVK
+47 AFDEAVE
-54 QFQNSEEWDFEQ
+54 QFQNGEEWDFEQ

-72 WPDAEQASGLFAKM
+72 WPDADQAPGLFSKM

-152 EVFWSKLLAAQTHI
+152 EVFWAKLLAAQTHI

-181 YTKKLPK
+181 YTKNLPK
-188 AELFEAQKTMA
+188 AELHQAQKTMA
-199 YFHFSQERWSEAQ
+199 YFHFSQEQWAEAQ
-212 YWVAAAAQSA
+212 GWVAAAAQSA
-222 SIKSE
+222 SVKSE
-227 KVRLTYLNAQL
+227 KVRLTYLNAQF

-293 MLKDDKNI
+293 MLRDDKNI

-315 LDLEYYPEAEA
+315 LDLEYYPEAEVN
-326 KLRQSIASSVDN
+326 LRKSIAASVDN

-370 AVLPMDYPGL
+370 AVLPMNYPGL

-409 YGLSDQALRQKF
+409 YGLNDQALRQKF

-512 DSTSSDSTKAL
+512 DSTTSDSTKAL

-541 EDDLKA
+541 DDDLKA
-547 SLRREAFAKSELGFI
+547 SLQREAVAKSELGFI

-600 LFIDQESEDKSE
+600 LFNEQEAEDKGE
-612 SAKLVLLTHYAN
+612 AAKSVLLTNYEN

-636 GPKIPLEEQIAYDDA
+636 GPKIPLEEQEVYDAA
-651 FTAYESGQF
+651 FVAYESGQF
-660 KSARVLLNAFT
+660 KSATALLHTFT
-671 TTYQSSVLLPKTGLL
+671 ITYPNSALLPKTGLL
-686 AAYITGTSGDLELTI
+686 SAYITGTSGDAEATI
-701 EALQEVVK
+701 ESLQEVVK
-709 TYSGTEEAT
+709 MYSGTEEAT
-718 RAAQLLSMLQDDERG
+718 RAAQLLSMLQDEERG
-733 SEEAPNR
+733 SEEGPNR

-815 EKAIVYLNTF
+815 EKAVVYLNTF

-866 FDTLWFHLQKS
+866 FDTL
-877 TQNKRKHRTV
+877 
-887 F
+887 

>member
-1 MFYTKRLFAIVA
+1 MSYSKRLISFL
-13 ALFLASCSTTKDR
+13 ALVLLASCSTTKDR

-47 AFEEAVK
+47 AFHQAVE
-54 QFQNSEEWDFEQ
+54 QFENAEEWNFEQ

-72 WPDAEQASGLFAKM
+72 WPNADQASGLFAKM

-104 AGKQKNDYVFK
+104 GGKQKNDYVFK

-146 IELAED
+146 LELAED
-152 EVFWSKLLAAQTHI
+152 EVFWAKLLAAQTHV
-166 RMENFFQAEQQLDEL
+166 RMENYFQAEQQLDEL
-181 YTKKLPK
+181 YTKDLPK
-188 AELFEAQKTMA
+188 TQLFEAQKTMA
-199 YFHFSQERWSEAQ
+199 YFHFAQGKWTEAQ
-212 YWVAAAAQSA
+212 EWVASSA
-222 SIKSE
+222 RSTNVKSE

-252 EDVLKLHPDDYD
+252 EEVLKLHPDDYD

-283 ISIIEKALNK
+283 IEVIEKALK
-293 MLKDDKNI
+293 RMLKDDKNI

-315 LDLEYYPEAEA
+315 LDLEQFPEAET

-346 LKLAGIAFDFKSFV
+346 LQLAGIEFDFRSFV
-360 NAQAYYDSAI
+360 SAQAYYDSAVS
-370 AVLPMDYPGL
+370 VLPLDYQGL
-380 DTLEERTSVLNDLVA
+380 DALEERTNVLNDLVVE
-395 QLNVVALEDSLQSM
+395 LDRIALEDSLQAM
-409 YGLSDQALRQKF
+409 YGMSDQALREKF
-421 EDYIEAK
+421 EAYIEAK
-428 QAREEEAARRAEIA
+428 QAREAEAARRAEIK

-482 RTWGNRTLEDHWRTK
+482 RTWGSRTLEDHWRTK
-497 DKPVQGFAVQQTETT
+497 DKPVQGFAVDPTT
-512 DSTSSDSTKAL
+512 IEDTASSDSTKVL

-528 NSVDYYLARVLKT
+528 NSVDFYLARVLKT

-547 SLRREAFAKSELGFI
+547 SLQREASAKSEVGFV
-562 YKDGLKDNNEAELAW
+562 YKDGLKDGREAELAW
-577 ADYMNEFESFA
+577 AGYMNEFKSFA

-600 LFIDQESEDKSE
+600 LYVEAEESEKSE
-612 SAKLVLLTHYAN
+612 AAKSVLLTNYAN
-624 SPYAALLRGEKK
+624 SPYAALLRGELK
-636 GPKIPLEEQIAYDDA
+636 GPTIPLEEQNAYDVA
-651 FTAYESGQF
+651 FASYELGQF
-660 KSARVLLNAFT
+660 KSATSLLNNFAVE
-671 TTYQSSVLLPKTGLL
+671 YPKSALLPKTTLL
-686 AAYITGTSGDLELTI
+686 AAFITGASGNIELTI
-701 EALQEVVK
+701 KDLQEVVK
-709 TYSGTEEAT
+709 TYAGTDEAT
-718 RAAQLLSMLQDDERG
+718 RASQILSMLQDVQSG
-733 SEEAPNR
+733 SESSPNR
-740 GMGDLK
+740 GSGDLK
-746 VNKVDFQRQDNAPHK
+746 VNKIDFQQQPNAPHK
-761 FILAI
+761 FVLAV
-766 PAENSNINEL
+766 PAENSKINEL

-798 FYDQNTQLIIVS
+798 FYDQNTQLIIIS

-815 EKAIVYLNTF
+815 EKAVVYLNTF
-825 NQQGTLM
+825 NQQGAAI
-832 EQYYPKAQSAG
+832 EQFYPKAQSAG

-866 FDTLWFHLQKS
+866 FDTL
-877 TQNKRKHRTV
+877 
-887 F
+887 

>member
-1 MFYTKRLFAIVA
+1 MFYTKRLFAFAA
-13 ALFLASCSTTKDR
+13 ALLLASCSTTKDR

-47 AFEEAVK
+47 AFDEAVE
-54 QFQNSEEWDFEQ
+54 QFQNGEEWDFEQ

-72 WPDAEQASGLFAKM
+72 WPDADQAPGLFSKM

-152 EVFWSKLLAAQTHI
+152 EVFWAKLLAAQTHI

-181 YTKKLPK
+181 YTKNLPK
-188 AELFEAQKTMA
+188 AELHQAQKTMA
-199 YFHFSQERWSEAQ
+199 YFHFSQEQWAEAQ
-212 YWVAAAAQSA
+212 GWVAAAAQSA
-222 SIKSE
+222 SVKSE
-227 KVRLTYLNAQL
+227 KVRLTYLNAQF

-293 MLKDDKNI
+293 MLRDDKNI

-315 LDLEYYPEAEA
+315 LDLEYYPEAEVN
-326 KLRQSIASSVDN
+326 LRKSIAASVDN

-370 AVLPMDYPGL
+370 AVLPMNYPGL

-409 YGLSDQALRQKF
+409 YGLNDQALRQKF

-497 DKPVQGFAVQQTETT
+497 DKPVQGFAVQQKETT
-512 DSTSSDSTKAL
+512 DSTTSDSTKAL

-541 EDDLKA
+541 DDDLKA
-547 SLRREAFAKSELGFI
+547 SLQREAVAKSELGFI

-600 LFIDQESEDKSE
+600 LFNEQEAEDKGE
-612 SAKLVLLTHYAN
+612 AAKSVLLTNYEN

-636 GPKIPLEEQIAYDDA
+636 GPKIPLEEQEAYDAA
-651 FTAYESGQF
+651 FVAYESGQF
-660 KSARVLLNAFT
+660 KSATALLHTFT
-671 TTYQSSVLLPKTGLL
+671 ITYPNSALLPKTGLL
-686 AAYITGTSGDLELTI
+686 SAYITGTSGDAEATI
-701 EALQEVVK
+701 ESLQEVVK
-709 TYSGTEEAT
+709 MYSGTEEAT

-733 SEEAPNR
+733 SEEGPNR

-815 EKAIVYLNTF
+815 EKAVVYLNTF

-866 FDTLWFHLQKS
+866 FDTL
-877 TQNKRKHRTV
+877 
-887 F
+887 

>member
-1 MFYTKRLFAIVA
+1 MFYTKRLFAFAA
-13 ALFLASCSTTKDR
+13 ALLLASCSTTKDR

-47 AFEEAVK
+47 AFDEAVE
-54 QFQNSEEWDFEQ
+54 QFQNGEEWDFEQ

-72 WPDAEQASGLFAKM
+72 WPDADQAPGLFSKM

-152 EVFWSKLLAAQTHI
+152 EVFWAKLWAAQTHI

-181 YTKKLPK
+181 YTKNLPK
-188 AELFEAQKTMA
+188 AELHQAQKTMA
-199 YFHFSQERWSEAQ
+199 YFHFSQEQWAEAQ
-212 YWVAAAAQSA
+212 GWVAAAAQSA
-222 SIKSE
+222 SVKSE
-227 KVRLTYLNAQL
+227 KVRLTYLNAQF

-293 MLKDDKNI
+293 MLRDDKNI

-315 LDLEYYPEAEA
+315 LDLEYYPEAEVN
-326 KLRQSIASSVDN
+326 LRKSIAASVDN

-370 AVLPMDYPGL
+370 AVLPMNYPGL

-409 YGLSDQALRQKF
+409 YGLNDQALRQKF

-512 DSTSSDSTKAL
+512 DSTTSDSTKAL

-541 EDDLKA
+541 DDDLKA
-547 SLRREAFAKSELGFI
+547 SLQREAVAKSELGFI

-600 LFIDQESEDKSE
+600 LFNEQEAEDKSE
-612 SAKLVLLTHYAN
+612 AAKSVLLTNYEN

-636 GPKIPLEEQIAYDDA
+636 GPKIPLEEQEAYDAA
-651 FTAYESGQF
+651 FVAYESGQF
-660 KSARVLLNAFT
+660 KSATALLHTFT
-671 TTYQSSVLLPKTGLL
+671 ITYPNSALLPKTGLL
-686 AAYITGTSGDLELTI
+686 SAYITGTSGDAEATI
-701 EALQEVVK
+701 ESLQEVVK
-709 TYSGTEEAT
+709 MYSGTEEAT
-718 RAAQLLSMLQDDERG
+718 RAAQLLSMLQDEERG
-733 SEEAPNR
+733 SEEGPNR

-815 EKAIVYLNTF
+815 EKAVVYLNTF

-866 FDTLWFHLQKS
+866 FDTL
-877 TQNKRKHRTV
+877 
-887 F
+887 

>member
-1 MFYTKRLFAIVA
+1 
-13 ALFLASCSTTKDR
+13 
-26 WVNRKYHEVTAHY
+26 VNRKYHEVTAHY

-47 AFEEAVK
+47 AFDEAVE
-54 QFQNSEEWDFEQ
+54 QFQNGEEWDFEQ

-72 WPDAEQASGLFAKM
+72 WPDADQAPGLFSKM

-121 RSRFYKHELIQ
+121 RSRFYKHEFIQ

-152 EVFWSKLLAAQTHI
+152 EVFWAKLLAAQTHI

-181 YTKKLPK
+181 YTKNLPK
-188 AELFEAQKTMA
+188 AELHQAQKTMA
-199 YFHFSQERWSEAQ
+199 YFHFSQEQWAEAQ
-212 YWVAAAAQSA
+212 GWVAAAAQSA
-222 SIKSE
+222 SVKSE
-227 KVRLTYLNAQL
+227 KVRLTYLNAQF

-293 MLKDDKNI
+293 MLRDDKNI

-315 LDLEYYPEAEA
+315 LDLEYYPEAEVN
-326 KLRQSIASSVDN
+326 LRKSIAASVDN

-370 AVLPMDYPGL
+370 AVLPMNYPGL

-409 YGLSDQALRQKF
+409 YGLNDQALRQKF

-512 DSTSSDSTKAL
+512 DSTTSDSTKAL

-541 EDDLKA
+541 DDDLKA
-547 SLRREAFAKSELGFI
+547 SLQREAVAKSELGFI

-600 LFIDQESEDKSE
+600 LFNEQEAEDKGE
-612 SAKLVLLTHYAN
+612 AAKSVLLTNYEN

-636 GPKIPLEEQIAYDDA
+636 GPKIPLEEQEAYDAA
-651 FTAYESGQF
+651 FVAYESGQF
-660 KSARVLLNAFT
+660 KSATALLHTFT
-671 TTYQSSVLLPKTGLL
+671 ITYPNSALLPKTGLL
-686 AAYITGTSGDLELTI
+686 SAYITGTSGDAEATI
-701 EALQEVVK
+701 ESLQEVVK
-709 TYSGTEEAT
+709 MYSGTEEAT
-718 RAAQLLSMLQDDERG
+718 RAAQLLSMLQDEERG
-733 SEEAPNR
+733 SEEGPNR

-815 EKAIVYLNTF
+815 EKAVVYLNTF

-866 FDTLWFHLQKS
+866 FDTL
-877 TQNKRKHRTV
+877 
-887 F
+887 

>member
-1 MFYTKRLFAIVA
+1 
-13 ALFLASCSTTKDR
+13 
-26 WVNRKYHEVTAHY
+26 
-39 NAYFNGEE
+39 
-47 AFEEAVK
+47 
-54 QFQNSEEWDFEQ
+54 
-66 FLPIYF
+66 
-72 WPDAEQASGLFAKM
+72 
-86 DRAIEKSAKVVK
+86 
-98 KHSMVF
+98 
-104 AGKQKNDYVFK
+104 
-115 AYLLIA
+115 
-121 RSRFYKHELIQ
+121 
-132 TLEATSYIEDNFGR
+132 
-146 IELAED
+146 
-152 EVFWSKLLAAQTHI
+152 
-166 RMENFFQAEQQLDEL
+166 MENFFQAEQQLDEL

-199 YFHFSQERWSEAQ
+199 YFHFSQERWVEAQ
-212 YWVAAAAQSA
+212 DWVAVAAQSA
-222 SIKSE
+222 SVKSE

-283 ISIIEKALNK
+283 ISVIEKALKK

-301 TYRDQIYYVWALKE
+301 TYRDQVYYVWALKE
-315 LDLEYYPEAEA
+315 LDLEYYPEAEL
-326 KLRQSIASSVDN
+326 KLRQSIAASVDN

-346 LKLAGIAFDFKSFV
+346 LKLGGIAFDFKAFV

-409 YGLSDQALRQKF
+409 YGLNDPALRQKF
-421 EDYIEAK
+421 EDFIEAK
-428 QAREEEAARRAEIA
+428 QAREEEAARRAEIV

-497 DKPVQGFAVQQTETT
+497 DKPVQGFAVQQTETRDT
-512 DSTSSDSTKAL
+512 STIDSTKVL

-541 EDDLKA
+541 DDDLKA
-547 SLRREAFAKSELGFI
+547 SLQREAFAKSELGFI

-588 QTTPKVLYGQYL
+588 KTTPKVLYGQYL
-600 LFIDQESEDKSE
+600 LFNEQEAEDKSE
-612 SAKLVLLTHYAN
+612 AAKSVLLTNYAN

-636 GPKIPLEEQIAYDDA
+636 GPKIPLEEQEAYDAA
-651 FTAYESGQF
+651 FTAYEAGQF
-660 KSARVLLNAFT
+660 KSATALLNTFA
-671 TTYQSSVLLPKTGLL
+671 TTYSSSALLPKTGLL
-686 AAYITGTSGDLELTI
+686 AAYITGTSGDAESTI
-701 EALQEVVK
+701 EALQGVVK

-733 SEEAPNR
+733 NEEGPNR
-740 GMGDLK
+740 GTGDLK

-766 PAENSNINEL
+766 PAENSKINEL

-815 EKAIVYLNTF
+815 EKAVVYLNTF
-825 NQQGTLM
+825 NQQGILI
-832 EQYYPKAQSAG
+832 EQYYPKARSAG

-866 FDTLWFHLQKS
+866 FDTL
-877 TQNKRKHRTV
+877 
-887 F
+887 

>member
-1 MFYTKRLFAIVA
+1 MFYTKRLFAFAA
-13 ALFLASCSTTKDR
+13 ALLLASCSTTKDR

-47 AFEEAVK
+47 AFDEAVE
-54 QFQNSEEWDFEQ
+54 QFQNGEEWDFEQ

-72 WPDAEQASGLFAKM
+72 WPDADQAPGLFSKM

-152 EVFWSKLLAAQTHI
+152 EVFWAKLLAAQTHI

-181 YTKKLPK
+181 YTKNLPK
-188 AELFEAQKTMA
+188 AELHQAQKTMA
-199 YFHFSQERWSEAQ
+199 YFHFSQEQWAEAQ
-212 YWVAAAAQSA
+212 GWVAAAAQSA
-222 SIKSE
+222 SVKSE
-227 KVRLTYLNAQL
+227 KVRLTYLNAQF

-293 MLKDDKNI
+293 MLRDDKNI

-315 LDLEYYPEAEA
+315 LDLEYYPEAEVN
-326 KLRQSIASSVDN
+326 LRKSIAASVDN

-370 AVLPMDYPGL
+370 AVLPMNYPGL

-409 YGLSDQALRQKF
+409 YGLNDQALRQKF

-512 DSTSSDSTKAL
+512 DSTASDSTKAL

-541 EDDLKA
+541 DDDLKA
-547 SLRREAFAKSELGFI
+547 SLQREAVAKSELGFI

-600 LFIDQESEDKSE
+600 LFKEQEAEDKGE
-612 SAKLVLLTHYAN
+612 AAKSVLLTNYEN

-636 GPKIPLEEQIAYDDA
+636 GPKIPLEEQEAYDAA
-651 FTAYESGQF
+651 FVAYESGQF
-660 KSARVLLNAFT
+660 KSATALLHTFT
-671 TTYQSSVLLPKTGLL
+671 ITYPNSALLPKTGLL
-686 AAYITGTSGDLELTI
+686 SAYIIGTSGDVESTI

-709 TYSGTEEAT
+709 AYSGTEEAT
-718 RAAQLLSMLQDDERG
+718 RAAQLLSMLQDEERG
-733 SEEAPNR
+733 SEEGPNR

-815 EKAIVYLNTF
+815 EKAVVYLNTF

-866 FDTLWFHLQKS
+866 FDTL
-877 TQNKRKHRTV
+877 
-887 F
+887 

>member
-1 MFYTKRLFAIVA
+1 MFYTKRLFAFAA
-13 ALFLASCSTTKDR
+13 ALLLASCSTTKDR

-47 AFEEAVK
+47 AFDEAVE
-54 QFQNSEEWDFEQ
+54 QFQNGEEWDFEQ

-72 WPDAEQASGLFAKM
+72 WPDADQAPGLFSKM

-152 EVFWSKLLAAQTHI
+152 EVFWAKLLAAQTHI

-181 YTKKLPK
+181 YTKNLPK
-188 AELFEAQKTMA
+188 AELHQAQKTMA
-199 YFHFSQERWSEAQ
+199 YFHFSQEQWAEAQ
-212 YWVAAAAQSA
+212 GWVAAAAQSA
-222 SIKSE
+222 SVKSE
-227 KVRLTYLNAQL
+227 KVRLTYLNAQF

-293 MLKDDKNI
+293 MLRDDKNI

-315 LDLEYYPEAEA
+315 LDLEYYPEAEVN
-326 KLRQSIASSVDN
+326 LRKSIAASVDN

-370 AVLPMDYPGL
+370 AVLPMNYPGL
-380 DTLEERTSVLNDLVA
+380 DTLEERTYVLNDLVA

-409 YGLSDQALRQKF
+409 YGLNDQALRQKF

-482 RTWGNRTLEDHWRTK
+482 RTWGNRTLEDHLRTK

-512 DSTSSDSTKAL
+512 DSTASDSTKAL

-541 EDDLKA
+541 DDDLKA
-547 SLRREAFAKSELGFI
+547 SLQREAVAKSELGFI

-600 LFIDQESEDKSE
+600 LFNEQEAEDKGE
-612 SAKLVLLTHYAN
+612 AAKSVLLTNYEN

-636 GPKIPLEEQIAYDDA
+636 GPKIPLEEQEAYDAA
-651 FTAYESGQF
+651 FVAYESGQF
-660 KSARVLLNAFT
+660 KSATALLHTFT
-671 TTYQSSVLLPKTGLL
+671 ITYQNSALLPKTGLL
-686 AAYITGTSGDLELTI
+686 SAYIIGTSGDVESTI

-709 TYSGTEEAT
+709 AYSGTEEAT
-718 RAAQLLSMLQDDERG
+718 RAAKLLSMLQDEERG
-733 SEEAPNR
+733 SEEGPNR

-815 EKAIVYLNTF
+815 EKAVVYLNTF

-866 FDTLWFHLQKS
+866 FDTL
-877 TQNKRKHRTV
+877 
-887 F
+887 

>member
-1 MFYTKRLFAIVA
+1 MFYTKRLFAFAA
-13 ALFLASCSTTKDR
+13 ALLLASCSTTKDR

-47 AFEEAVK
+47 AFDEAVE
-54 QFQNSEEWDFEQ
+54 QFQNGEEWDFEQ

-72 WPDAEQASGLFAKM
+72 WPDADQAPGLFSKM

-121 RSRFYKHELIQ
+121 RSRFYKHEFIQ

-152 EVFWSKLLAAQTHI
+152 EVFWAKLLAAQTHI

-181 YTKKLPK
+181 YTKNLPK
-188 AELFEAQKTMA
+188 AELHQAQKTMA
-199 YFHFSQERWSEAQ
+199 YFHFSQEQWAEAQ
-212 YWVAAAAQSA
+212 GWVAAAAQSA
-222 SIKSE
+222 SVKSE
-227 KVRLTYLNAQL
+227 KVRLTYLNAQF

-293 MLKDDKNI
+293 MLRDDKNI

-315 LDLEYYPEAEA
+315 LDLEYYPEAEV
-326 KLRQSIASSVDN
+326 KLRKSIAASVDN

-370 AVLPMDYPGL
+370 AVLPMNYPGL

-409 YGLSDQALRQKF
+409 YGLNDQALRQKF

-512 DSTSSDSTKAL
+512 DSTTSDSTKAL

-541 EDDLKA
+541 DDDLKA
-547 SLRREAFAKSELGFI
+547 SLQREAVAKSELGFI

-600 LFIDQESEDKSE
+600 LFNEQEAEDKGE
-612 SAKLVLLTHYAN
+612 AAKSVLLTNYEN

-636 GPKIPLEEQIAYDDA
+636 GPKIPLEEQEAYDAA
-651 FTAYESGQF
+651 FVAYESGQF
-660 KSARVLLNAFT
+660 KSATALLHTFT
-671 TTYQSSVLLPKTGLL
+671 ITYPNSALLPKTGLL
-686 AAYITGTSGDLELTI
+686 SAYITGTSGDAEATI
-701 EALQEVVK
+701 ESLQEVVK
-709 TYSGTEEAT
+709 MYSGTEEAT
-718 RAAQLLSMLQDDERG
+718 RAAQLLSMLQDEERG
-733 SEEAPNR
+733 SEEGPNR

-815 EKAIVYLNTF
+815 EKAVVYLNTF

-866 FDTLWFHLQKS
+866 FDTL
-877 TQNKRKHRTV
+877 
-887 F
+887 

>member
-1 MFYTKRLFAIVA
+1 MFYTKRLFAFAA
-13 ALFLASCSTTKDR
+13 ALLLASCSTTKDR

-47 AFEEAVK
+47 AFDEAVE
-54 QFQNSEEWDFEQ
+54 QFQNGEEWDFEQ

-72 WPDAEQASGLFAKM
+72 WPDADQAPGLFSKM

-121 RSRFYKHELIQ
+121 RSRFYKHEFIQ

-152 EVFWSKLLAAQTHI
+152 EVFWAKLLAAQTHI

-181 YTKKLPK
+181 YTKNLPK
-188 AELFEAQKTMA
+188 AELHQAQKTMA
-199 YFHFSQERWSEAQ
+199 YFHFSQEQWAEAQ
-212 YWVAAAAQSA
+212 GWVAAAAQSA
-222 SIKSE
+222 SVKSE
-227 KVRLTYLNAQL
+227 KVRLTYLNAQF

-293 MLKDDKNI
+293 MLRDDKNI

-315 LDLEYYPEAEA
+315 LDLEYYPEAEVN
-326 KLRQSIASSVDN
+326 LRKSIAASVDN

-370 AVLPMDYPGL
+370 AVLPMNYPGL

-409 YGLSDQALRQKF
+409 YGLNDQALRQKF

-512 DSTSSDSTKAL
+512 DSTTSDSTKAL

-541 EDDLKA
+541 DDDLKA
-547 SLRREAFAKSELGFI
+547 SLQREAVAKSELGFI

-600 LFIDQESEDKSE
+600 LFNEQEAEDKGE
-612 SAKLVLLTHYAN
+612 AAKSVLLTNYEN

-636 GPKIPLEEQIAYDDA
+636 GPKIPLEEQEAYDAA
-651 FTAYESGQF
+651 FVAYESGQF
-660 KSARVLLNAFT
+660 KSATALLHTFT
-671 TTYQSSVLLPKTGLL
+671 ITYPNSALLPKTGLL
-686 AAYITGTSGDLELTI
+686 SAYITGTSGDAEATI
-701 EALQEVVK
+701 ESLQEVVK
-709 TYSGTEEAT
+709 MYSGTEEAT
-718 RAAQLLSMLQDDERG
+718 RAAQLLSMLQDEERG
-733 SEEAPNR
+733 SEEGPNR

-815 EKAIVYLNTF
+815 EKAVVYLNTF

-866 FDTLWFHLQKS
+866 FDTL
-877 TQNKRKHRTV
+877 
-887 F
+887 

>member
-612 SAKLVLLTHYAN
+612 SAKSVLLTHYAN

-636 GPKIPLEEQIAYDDA
+636 GPKIPLEEQTAYDDA

-686 AAYITGTSGDLELTI
+686 AAYITGTSGDVELTI

-733 SEEAPNR
+733 SEEVPNR

-825 NQQGTLM
+825 NQQGTLI

-866 FDTLWFHLQKS
+866 FDTL
-877 TQNKRKHRTV
+877 
-887 F
+887 

>member
-1 MFYTKRLFAIVA
+1 MFYSKRLFTILAV
-13 ALFLASCSTTKDR
+13 LFLASCSTTKDR

-47 AFEEAVK
+47 AFDEAVK
-54 QFQNSEEWDFEQ
+54 QFQNGEEWDFEQ

-72 WPDAEQASGLFAKM
+72 WPDTDQASGLFAKM

-104 AGKQKNDYVFK
+104 GGKQKNDYVFK

-146 IELAED
+146 LELAED
-152 EVFWSKLLAAQTHI
+152 EVFWAKLLAAQTHI

-188 AELFEAQKTMA
+188 NNLFEAQKTMA
-199 YFHFSQERWSEAQ
+199 YFHFSQEQWAEAQ
-212 YWVAAAAQSA
+212 GWVAAAAQSA

-315 LDLEYYPEAEA
+315 LDLEYYPEAEI
-326 KLRQSIASSVDN
+326 KLRQSIAASVDN
-338 ARQKGKSY
+338 SRQKGKSY

-360 NAQAYYDSAI
+360 NAQSYYDSAI

-409 YGLSDQALRQKF
+409 FGMTDQALRQKF

-497 DKPVQGFAVQQTETT
+497 DKPVQGFAVEQTVMQ
-512 DSTSSDSTKAL
+512 DSTTSDSTKVL

-541 EDDLKA
+541 DDDLKA
-547 SLRREAFAKSELGFI
+547 SLQREAFAKSELGFI

-577 ADYMNEFESFA
+577 ADYMNEFVSFA

-600 LFIDQESEDKSE
+600 LFSEQEVEDKAEEVKS
-612 SAKLVLLTHYAN
+612 VLLTIYAN

-636 GPKIPLEEQIAYDDA
+636 DSKIPLQEQEAYNAA
-651 FTAYESGQF
+651 FSAYESGQF
-660 KSARVLLNAFT
+660 KSATALLNTFAT
-671 TTYQSSVLLPKTGLL
+671 AYPNSALLPKKGLL
-686 AAYITGTSGDLELTI
+686 AAYITGTSGDAESTI
-701 EALQEVVK
+701 EALQGVVK

-733 SEEAPNR
+733 NEEGPNR

-766 PAENSNINEL
+766 PAENSKINEL

-815 EKAIVYLNTF
+815 EKAVVYLNTF
-825 NQQGTLM
+825 NQQGTLI

-866 FDTLWFHLQKS
+866 FDTL
-877 TQNKRKHRTV
+877 
-887 F
+887 

>member
-1 MFYTKRLFAIVA
+1 MFYTKRLFAFAA
-13 ALFLASCSTTKDR
+13 ALLLASCSTTKDR

-47 AFEEAVK
+47 AFDEAVE
-54 QFQNSEEWDFEQ
+54 QFQNGEEWDFEQ

-72 WPDAEQASGLFAKM
+72 WPDADQAPGLFSKM

-152 EVFWSKLLAAQTHI
+152 EVFWAKLLAAQTHI

-181 YTKKLPK
+181 YTKNLPK
-188 AELFEAQKTMA
+188 AELHQAQKTMA
-199 YFHFSQERWSEAQ
+199 YFHFSQEQWAEAQ
-212 YWVAAAAQSA
+212 GWVAAAAQSA
-222 SIKSE
+222 SVKSE
-227 KVRLTYLNAQL
+227 KVRLTYLNAQF

-293 MLKDDKNI
+293 MLRDDKNI

-315 LDLEYYPEAEA
+315 LDLEYYPEAEVN
-326 KLRQSIASSVDN
+326 LRKSIAASVDN

-370 AVLPMDYPGL
+370 AVLPMNYPGL

-409 YGLSDQALRQKF
+409 YGLNDQALRQKF

-512 DSTSSDSTKAL
+512 DSTASDSTKAL

-541 EDDLKA
+541 DDDLKA
-547 SLRREAFAKSELGFI
+547 SLQREAVAKSELGFI

-600 LFIDQESEDKSE
+600 LFNEQEAEDKGE
-612 SAKLVLLTHYAN
+612 AAKSVLLTNYEN

-636 GPKIPLEEQIAYDDA
+636 GPKIPLEEQEAYDAA
-651 FTAYESGQF
+651 FVAYESGQF
-660 KSARVLLNAFT
+660 KSATALLHTFT
-671 TTYQSSVLLPKTGLL
+671 ITYPNSALLPKTGLL
-686 AAYITGTSGDLELTI
+686 SAYIIGTSGDVESTI

-709 TYSGTEEAT
+709 AYSGTEEAT
-718 RAAQLLSMLQDDERG
+718 RAAQLLSMLQDEERG
-733 SEEAPNR
+733 SEEGPNR

-815 EKAIVYLNTF
+815 EKAVVYLNTF

-866 FDTLWFHLQKS
+866 FDTL
-877 TQNKRKHRTV
+877 
-887 F
+887 

>member
-1 MFYTKRLFAIVA
+1 MFYTKRLFAFAA
-13 ALFLASCSTTKDR
+13 ALLLASCSTTKDR
-26 WVNRKYHEVTAHY
+26 WLNRKYHEVTAHY

-47 AFEEAVK
+47 AFDEAVE
-54 QFQNSEEWDFEQ
+54 QFQNGEEWDFEQ

-72 WPDAEQASGLFAKM
+72 WPDADQAPGLFSKM

-152 EVFWSKLLAAQTHI
+152 EVFWAKLLAAQTHI

-181 YTKKLPK
+181 YTKNLPK
-188 AELFEAQKTMA
+188 AELHQAQKTMA
-199 YFHFSQERWSEAQ
+199 YFHFSQEQWAEAQ
-212 YWVAAAAQSA
+212 GWVAAAAQSA
-222 SIKSE
+222 SVKSE
-227 KVRLTYLNAQL
+227 KVRLTYLNAQF

-293 MLKDDKNI
+293 MLRDDKNI

-315 LDLEYYPEAEA
+315 LDLEYYPEAEVN
-326 KLRQSIASSVDN
+326 LRKSIAASVDN

-370 AVLPMDYPGL
+370 AVLPMNYPGL

-409 YGLSDQALRQKF
+409 YGLNDQALRQKF

-512 DSTSSDSTKAL
+512 DSTASDSTKAL

-541 EDDLKA
+541 DDDLKA
-547 SLRREAFAKSELGFI
+547 SLQREAVAKSELGFI

-600 LFIDQESEDKSE
+600 LFNEQEAEDKGE
-612 SAKLVLLTHYAN
+612 AAKSVLLTNYEN

-636 GPKIPLEEQIAYDDA
+636 GPKIPLEEQEAYDAA
-651 FTAYESGQF
+651 FVAYESGQF
-660 KSARVLLNAFT
+660 KSATALLHTFT
-671 TTYQSSVLLPKTGLL
+671 ITYPNSALLPKTGLL
-686 AAYITGTSGDLELTI
+686 SAYIIGTSGDVESTI
-701 EALQEVVK
+701 EALQGVAK
-709 TYSGTEEAT
+709 AYSGTEEAT
-718 RAAQLLSMLQDDERG
+718 RAAQLLSMLQDEERG
-733 SEEAPNR
+733 SEEGPNR

-815 EKAIVYLNTF
+815 EKAVVYLNTF

-866 FDTLWFHLQKS
+866 FDTL
-877 TQNKRKHRTV
+877 
-887 F
+887 